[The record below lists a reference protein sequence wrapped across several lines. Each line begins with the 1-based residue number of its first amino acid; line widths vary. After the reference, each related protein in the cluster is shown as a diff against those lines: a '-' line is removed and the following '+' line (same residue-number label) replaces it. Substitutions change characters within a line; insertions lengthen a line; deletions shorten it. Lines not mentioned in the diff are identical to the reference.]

1 MNKSKNEIFTERL
14 EGFILKEI
22 EEKVEKLKN
31 LNILEATIKLT
42 SKELYEYIDNNI
54 GDSENFVLLAKI
66 NGNYQIEILYY
77 YKNKFIRAITQ
88 EGNEGIIDIYTLLR
102 ICLLQNTNTPSVE
115 FTIHKCELHGKETLD
130 PSELSELNSLLSCEH
145 ESCESCDYY
154 DIEEVNLLDD
164 KNN

>member
-88 EGNEGIIDIYTLLR
+88 EGNEGIIDVYTLLR
-102 ICLLQNTNTPSVE
+102 ICVLQNTNTPSVE
-115 FTIHKCELHGKETLD
+115 FTIHKCKLHGKESLD
-130 PSELSELNSLLSCEH
+130 PSELSELNSLLSCEC
-145 ESCESCDYY
+145 ESCESCKYY
-154 DIEEVNLLDD
+154 EKEEVNLL

>member
-1 MNKSKNEIFTERL
+1 MNKSKNEIFTEKL

-42 SKELYEYIDNNI
+42 SKDLYEYIDNNI

-88 EGNEGIIDIYTLLR
+88 EGNAGIIDVYTLLR
-102 ICLLQNTNTPSVE
+102 ICILQDTNTPSVE
-115 FTIHKCELHGKETLD
+115 FTIYKCELHGKETLD
-130 PSELSELNSLLSCEH
+130 PSELSELNSLLSCGH
-145 ESCESCDYY
+145 ESCESCEHYEK
-154 DIEEVNLLDD
+154 EEVNLL

>member
-1 MNKSKNEIFTERL
+1 MNKSKNEIFTNKL
-14 EGFILKEI
+14 EELILEEVK
-22 EEKVEKLKN
+22 EKVEKLKG
-31 LNILEATIKLT
+31 LDVLEVTLKLT
-42 SKELYEYIDNNI
+42 SEKLYEYIDTNI
-54 GDSENFVLLAKI
+54 GDAKHFTLLAKLD
-66 NGNYQIEILYY
+66 GNYNISILYY
-77 YKNKFIRAITQ
+77 YKNKIIQAVTT
-88 EGNEGIIDIYTLLR
+88 EKNTGVIDIYTLLR

>member
-1 MNKSKNEIFTERL
+1 MNKNEMFANKL
-14 EGFILKEI
+14 EELIISEV
-22 EEKVEKLKN
+22 EEKVEKLKG
-31 LNILEATIKLT
+31 LNVLEVTIKLT
-42 SKELYEYIDNNI
+42 SKDLYEYIDTNI
-54 GDSENFVLLAKI
+54 GDAKHFTLLVKI
-66 NGNYQIEILYY
+66 NGNYEIEVLYY
-77 YKNKFIRAITQ
+77 YKNKLIQAVTT

-130 PSELSELNSLLSCEH
+130 PSKLSELNSLLSCEH

>member
-1 MNKSKNEIFTERL
+1 MNKNELFANKL
-14 EGFILKEI
+14 EELIINEV
-22 EEKVEKLKN
+22 EEKVEKLKG

-42 SKELYEYIDNNI
+42 SEDLYKYIDTNI
-54 GDSENFVLLAKI
+54 GDAGNFTLLAKI
-66 NGNYQIEILYY
+66 NGNYEIDINYY
-77 YKNKFIRAITQ
+77 YKNKLIQAVSQ
-88 EGNEGIIDIYTLLR
+88 EGNKGTIDVYTLLR
-102 ICLLQNTNTPSVE
+102 MVLLQDSNTPAVE

-130 PSELSELNSLLSCEH
+130 PFKLSELNSILVCEH